1 MSDFRL
7 HILGCG
13 SSLPTVQHLPT
24 AQILELRGK
33 LMLIDCGEGT
43 QRQIRKQ
50 GLSFEAI
57 TTVFLTHLHG
67 DHFYGLPGL
76 ISSMSMLGRRRGLTI
91 IGPRDTKRVVGQML
105 ALVCDWIEF
114 DLDIKEYDDRV
125 EQVVWQDRSVQVY
138 SIPLKHR
145 IPCQGYRFVEQC
157 QERHIDKASCD
168 FWGVP
173 RAAYPLLLRGEDWVN
188 VEGMSIANDRL
199 TKAGRK
205 PRSYA
210 VCTDTSYLS
219 NLAELVHGVNLLYH
233 EATFT
238 DQHLARAEMTGHST
252 ARQAAQV
259 ALDAE
264 VDCLIIGHYSARYT
278 TSMKHLNEA
287 QSVFSKTICAY
298 EGLILDID
306 NLPHT
311 TQRD

>member
-13 SSLPTVQHLPT
+13 SSLPTVRHLPT

-50 GLSFEAI
+50 GLSFEAV
-57 TTVFLTHLHG
+57 TTIFITHLHG

-76 ISSMSMLGRRRGLTI
+76 ISSMSMLGRRRGITI
-91 IGPRDTKRVVGQML
+91 IGPRDTKRVIGQML
-105 ALVCDWIEF
+105 SLVCDWIEF
-114 DLDIKEYDDRV
+114 DLDIQEYDDRV
-125 EQVVWQDRSVQVY
+125 AQVVWQDRSVIVH

-145 IPCQGYRFVEQC
+145 VPCQGYLFVEQC

-173 RAAYPLLLRGEDWVN
+173 RSAYPALLRGEDWIN
-188 VEGMSIANDRL
+188 TEHITIANKRL

-210 VCTDTSYLS
+210 VCTDTCYLPE
-219 NLAELVHGVNLLYH
+219 LADRVRGVSLLYH

-238 DQHLARAEMTGHST
+238 EQHLARAKATGHST

-264 VDCLIIGHYSARYT
+264 VNRLVIGHYSARYST
-278 TSMKHLNEA
+278 NAEHLEEA
-287 QSVFSKTICAY
+287 QAIFPNTICAY
-298 EGLILDID
+298 EGLTLDID
-306 NLPHT
+306 PLPP
-311 TQRD
+311 QRN